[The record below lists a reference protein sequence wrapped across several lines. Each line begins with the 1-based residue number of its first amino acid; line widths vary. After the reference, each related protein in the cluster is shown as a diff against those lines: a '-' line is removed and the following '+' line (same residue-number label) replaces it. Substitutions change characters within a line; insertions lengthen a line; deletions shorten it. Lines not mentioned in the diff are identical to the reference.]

1 MRRLVLILVA
11 LALFVAAQGLSPMG
25 ERASLPGHPLVAA
38 LGPLRPIVAE
48 LVRLRF
54 DSSGHAERVFG
65 QLDDAWT
72 VLALRPDRPEEFGW
86 FGSYF
91 VFDAP
96 ALVFDAA
103 ERKVLQRA
111 GLEIFQWGH
120 RLHPGDWSLALKE
133 CYALDHLLK
142 EAHDAAEVETL
153 SGRLL
158 DRCEQILS
166 RPPAPDVAGRGIL
179 RENVAMWLHA
189 TLKRSDGGGPLATR
203 ARELARRLL
212 GWPDLSEVARTAL
225 SEAIR

>member
-1 MRRLVLILVA
+1 MRRLVLLLVA
-11 LALFVAAQGLSPMG
+11 LALFAAAQGLSPAG
-25 ERASLPGHPLVAA
+25 ERASLPGHPMVAA

-54 DSSGHAERVFG
+54 DASCRSARVFG

-72 VLALRPDRPEEFGW
+72 VLALRADRSEEFAW

-96 ALVFDAA
+96 AFVFDAA

-120 RLHPGDWSLALKE
+120 RLHPGEWSLALKE

-142 EAHDAAEVETL
+142 EAHDAAEDEAL

-158 DRCEQILS
+158 DRCKQLLA
-166 RPPAPDVAGRGIL
+166 RPPAL
-179 RENVAMWLHA
+179 E
-189 TLKRSDGGGPLATR
+189 
-203 ARELARRLL
+203 
-212 GWPDLSEVARTAL
+212 
-225 SEAIR
+225 